1 MDDLP
6 LQKIAISGPTLASL
20 IQRFS
25 SSSGDV
31 DGLLFGHVSQ
41 PTPSN
46 LLEDDLPEPSSTR
59 SDSPTLVANVTGFV
73 CSGTVSS
80 FYDSAGRLNEPA
92 LRRFVTDRALPGQ
105 SLLGW
110 FVGRRRT
117 ALRPSLR
124 EFNVSSSLSNET
136 LTLTANS
143 QIEDSVKIPPC
154 VFILLST
161 PLIAQSIHTHDHRA
175 FQFRRSSGAFEP
187 KSMDVVNIGPGFRV
201 HYGAFSPNS
210 PLPWLPCVVRD
221 SSSMEIEEDKRRDGL
236 AARRAAL
243 KEQKG
248 LDLYAEGF
256 DVGRLGRLMGSEAAN
271 YTSELEGL
279 YEKMLVK
286 LEGLARNVEKSSAK
300 VLEQEQRNMKLRSKF
315 AGFG

>member
-6 LQKIAISGPTLASL
+6 LQKIAISGSALASL

-31 DGLLFGHVSQ
+31 DGLLFGHLSQ

-46 LLEDDLPEPSSTR
+46 LLEDDLPEPASTR
-59 SDSPTLVANVTGFV
+59 SDSSTLVGNVTGFV

-92 LRRFVTDRALPGQ
+92 LRRFVADRARPDQSQ

-136 LTLTANS
+136 LNP

-175 FQFRRSSGAFEP
+175 FQFRRSSGVFEP

-221 SSSMEIEEDKRRDGL
+221 SSSMEIEEEKRRDSL
-236 AARRAAL
+236 TARRAAL

-271 YTSELEGL
+271 YTSELESL

-286 LEGLARNVEKSSAK
+286 LEGLARNVEKSSAR
-300 VLEQEQRNMKLRSKF
+300 VLEQEQRNMRLRSKF
-315 AGFG
+315 TGFG